1 MKDVTN
7 VLYDFVLPSLSVGV
21 GVTIKP
27 QRACWKIC
35 TTYQSGWSLRFCVY
49 IKNN

>member
-27 QRACWKIC
+27 LKELV
-35 TTYQSGWSLRFCVY
+35 GRFVLL
-49 IKNN
+49 IKVDGV